1 MFVLPLQS
9 NRILQ
14 GVLLPTLRP
23 YGTEKTFKLTEAHLC
38 KGEAF
43 YPA

>member
-23 YGTEKTFKLTEAHLC
+23 YGTFYIMETGPLKL
-38 KGEAF
+38 F
-43 YPA
+43 